1 MPEKRIFAKAGH
13 VCMMC
18 GFKATTKNKYRELQD
33 HLSRRHFHERIKA
46 SLPTRRPF
54 MCPDPS
60 CTVEGKDWQALM
72 RHYTGKHGVLEAY
85 IKEFLSSHKE
95 NMHCGRPVSPLPPTN
110 KIGCRRRRYKRHS
123 SGSIEQP
130 DPMAA
135 EDGTLDP
142 VIPTSRVPE
151 FTENVDDPLSQQSEA
166 AHEQPHHILHP
177 AYVDGMSH
185 HGTNGGSISVLRG
198 LDGHCSVTSNAN
210 PNGTAT
216 CILNEANSATETIL
230 QMDESEPPVDT
241 PPTHLALVLKRRK
254 IGLDGLESEHPEE
267 TYAFVDLK
275 YFQPL
280 SANQYVMKSEV
291 IEPSAMLNFSA
302 GGHASSILHSHP
314 PLLSHCQSISAGIGD
329 GGIGGGGGY
338 YLESGDTA
346 LSAIQSPAASYFESF
361 PHQTTV
367 TSTATPPPLTHIDFA
382 TTTVTTALAGANNCA
397 VAVNCSPASPS
408 TSQVNSAIYG
418 IPISSC
424 NGAGGGSYD
433 QVVPND
439 PHNHAT
445 PSPPAVPHIINC
457 ASEVEISSCGNE
469 VVQQGHV
476 SFEHAVTTGPP
487 QVTVMEVP
495 IAIHHAN
502 ITAVDVNPK
511 GLNRG
516 CSKVVVEKI
525 QSIPMDCGHGAVTAT
540 SDHHTGSYEL
550 ISADGM
556 KEIDFTMF

>member
-1 MPEKRIFAKAGH
+1 
-13 VCMMC
+13 
-18 GFKATTKNKYRELQD
+18 
-33 HLSRRHFHERIKA
+33 
-46 SLPTRRPF
+46 
-54 MCPDPS
+54 
-60 CTVEGKDWQALM
+60 
-72 RHYTGKHGVLEAY
+72 
-85 IKEFLSSHKE
+85 
-95 NMHCGRPVSPLPPTN
+95 
-110 KIGCRRRRYKRHS
+110 
-123 SGSIEQP
+123 
-130 DPMAA
+130 
-135 EDGTLDP
+135 
-142 VIPTSRVPE
+142 
-151 FTENVDDPLSQQSEA
+151 
-166 AHEQPHHILHP
+166 
-177 AYVDGMSH
+177 
-185 HGTNGGSISVLRG
+185 
-198 LDGHCSVTSNAN
+198 
-210 PNGTAT
+210 
-216 CILNEANSATETIL
+216 
-230 QMDESEPPVDT
+230 
-241 PPTHLALVLKRRK
+241 
-254 IGLDGLESEHPEE
+254 
-267 TYAFVDLK
+267 
-275 YFQPL
+275 
-280 SANQYVMKSEV
+280 
-291 IEPSAMLNFSA
+291 MLNFSA
-302 GGHASSILHSHP
+302 GGHASSILHSHSST

-329 GGIGGGGGY
+329 GGNSGGGGY

-346 LSAIQSPAASYFESF
+346 LSAIQSPAASYSESF
-361 PHQTTV
+361 PHQTPV

-382 TTTVTTALAGANNCA
+382 TTVTTALAGANNCA

-476 SFEHAVTTGPP
+476 SFEHAVTTGP

-495 IAIHHAN
+495 IAVHTHAY

-540 SDHHTGSYEL
+540 SDHTGSYEL